1 VDQSGSLSVK
11 IKFSGILIAN
21 TIDWL
26 LNIGDGTYSTVYKV
40 KRKEDDQIYAL
51 K

>member
-1 VDQSGSLSVK
+1 MLK
-11 IKFSGILIAN
+11 IKFSGFLIAN
-21 TIDWL
+21 TIYWL
-26 LNIGDGTYSTVYKV
+26 FNIGDGTYSSVYKV